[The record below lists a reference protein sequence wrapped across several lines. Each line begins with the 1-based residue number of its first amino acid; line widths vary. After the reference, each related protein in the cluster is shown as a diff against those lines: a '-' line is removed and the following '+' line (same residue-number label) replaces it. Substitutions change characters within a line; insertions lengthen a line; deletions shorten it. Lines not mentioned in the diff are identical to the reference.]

1 MYTVARL
8 LQLLGMS
15 IAPLAMVVQLSGQIS
30 VGDMLKFLLMSVGI
44 FLVGYTLQRFSG
56 SSQ

>member
-1 MYTVARL
+1 MYTIGRL

-15 IAPLAMVVQLSGQIS
+15 IAPLAMVAQLGQQIS
-30 VGDMLKFLLMSVGI
+30 VGDMLKFLFLSVGI
-44 FLVGYTLQRFSG
+44 FVLGYTLQRFSG